1 VSVDAPEDLHAQ
13 FGALSRVG
21 PQQVIGALAEVTVG
35 RIVDLEVTRFPG
47 MPSHAA
53 HPELQVLAYRTPRG
67 GRVSAPPG
75 WEGASNPHQQ
85 GIITDL
91 IIGTSHT
98 GTHVDSLA
106 HFTSGPR
113 DSWFNDESA
122 DDFLSDFG
130 PTRHDASCLPPVI
143 TRGLLIDLPRF
154 LGCDIL
160 PPGYAIS
167 ASDCESALQSVG
179 ATIRDGDAVLIRT
192 GYMRDWP
199 DSERLES
206 SRGAGLS
213 LDAARW
219 LADAGAVV
227 IGTDN
232 PGFES
237 LPSGDPERPRLVHP
251 FLLSE
256 RGIPI
261 IELLNLEELACNGFA
276 TFAFVLSAP
285 TYRGATAAVVRPLAL
300 I

>member
-1 VSVDAPEDLHAQ
+1 VNADGPEDRHAQ
-13 FGALSRVG
+13 LGALSRVG
-21 PQQVIGALAEVTVG
+21 PQQVLSALAEVRLG

-47 MPSHAA
+47 MPHHAA

-67 GRVSAPPG
+67 GRISAPPG
-75 WEGASNPHQQ
+75 WEGAANPHRQ

-113 DSWFNDESA
+113 DSWFNGESA
-122 DDFLSDFG
+122 EDFLSDFG

-154 LGCDIL
+154 LGCGVL

-167 ASDCESALQSVG
+167 ASDCEAALQSVG
-179 ATIRDGDAVLIRT
+179 LTIRDGDAVLIRT

-199 DSERLES
+199 DEDLLES

-237 LPSGDPERPRLVHP
+237 LPSGDPQKPRLVHP

-261 IELLNLEELACNGFA
+261 IELLNLEELAAGGFA
-276 TFAFVLSAP
+276 SFAFVLSAP